1 MDGLNFMK
9 WAARGIV
16 LLMIAYLSIIWI
28 ACYDRG
34 ELDDKAVYYYS
45 AARLYSDR
53 AHAQAIAAARPGWL
67 GRLEGRDKYILA
79 NRLSCFA
86 NYTIPS
92 SLSRFIMQIEA
103 PAEGSPPC
111 SYTRPVKIAFFLLY
125 LFGLAWIAAICWPG
139 PLMSVFLFTCL
150 VAASFTRLPLA
161 WITPIPP
168 SDMVYFHFVPRG
180 SAILLLAGAFA
191 AFQKRR
197 LLPAGISCL
206 LIFGWHFG
214 FALAVVP
221 LALLAFGLAAAA
233 RIWPMRARV
242 ILAGALILAGGLVSA
257 AGAGPLLLARLWIPL
272 SIICLLITSRGAPLR
287 KPWLD
292 AALLAGAYLFFAQT
306 AIIIFADPRVL
317 GWSLAVT
324 GNLIVAEYSFRLL
337 GSTHVAAT
345 VLLAAAGVGILAA
358 AFRRLS
364 ELRQKG
370 VFLSAALVLLAFAA
384 YINLGMVKMVADGRC
399 AFFWPEDAFLRRQQ
413 LGPGDL
419 CKLDPANHA
428 SFYASLGDFLL
439 RPVGGEAGVR
449 GGK

>member
-1 MDGLNFMK
+1 MK
-9 WAARGIV
+9 WAARGIA
-16 LLMIAYLSIIWI
+16 LLMIVYLSAIWV
-28 ACYDRG
+28 AGYDRE
-34 ELDDKAVYYYS
+34 ELDDKAVHYYS

-92 SLSRFIMQIEA
+92 SLSRLIMQIEA
-103 PAEGSPPC
+103 PTEGLPPC

-150 VAASFTRLPLA
+150 VAASFTKLPLA

-221 LALLAFGLAAAA
+221 LALLAFGLTAAAQ
-233 RIWPMRARV
+233 IWPMRAR
-242 ILAGALILAGGLVSA
+242 IIIAAALLLAGGLVTA
-257 AGAGPLLLARLWIPL
+257 AATGPLLILRLWIPL
-272 SIICLLITSRGAPLR
+272 SIICLLIIAGGALLQNS
-287 KPWLD
+287 WLN

-345 VLLAAAGVGILAA
+345 ALLAAAGVGILAI
-358 AFRRLS
+358 AFRRMS
-364 ELRQKG
+364 KLRQEG
-370 VFLSAALVLLAFAA
+370 ALLSAAFVLLAFAA
-384 YINLGMVKMVADGRC
+384 CANLGMIKMAADGRC
-399 AFFWPEDAFLRRQQ
+399 AFFWPEDAFVRRLQ

-439 RPVGGEAGVR
+439 RPVGGAAGVR